1 VDTKSVLVV
10 EDDENCRNIWA
21 AILDHHGYR
30 VLEATDGEAGVR
42 VTREQR
48 PDLILMDLV
57 LPRLNGW
64 SAAEWIKRE
73 PGTAQIPLV
82 ALTVRAS
89 GADRERADALG
100 FASYLAMPRSSTH
113 VLAEVERL
121 IGPAKPGTGRRK
133 TPPGDEAIR
142 WQ

>member
-1 VDTKSVLVV
+1 MDTKSVLVV

-42 VTREQR
+42 VAREQR

-64 SAAEWIKRE
+64 SAAEWIRRE
-73 PGTAQIPLV
+73 PETAQIPLV
-82 ALTVRAS
+82 ALTACAS
-89 GADRERADALG
+89 GADRERADTLG
-100 FASYLAMPRSSTH
+100 FDSYLAKPCAPSR

-121 IGPAKPGTGRRK
+121 IGPATLTR
-133 TPPGDEAIR
+133 A
-142 WQ
+142 